1 MNILLGDHKAGMTA
15 FIVRWFEMDASWFM
29 EFVGFVREN
38 WQWCAAAVVMLLCL
52 HHFMGSPDDG
62 QIENSQSSS
71 RSSSTGNNC
80 VTTVSPVINFPNY
93 SVSDQKLRSEL
104 NSSDRLYFDRVVSN
118 SQQFVDFGAHC
129 SFGNPGS
136 AKELKTKV
144 SALQKSVAINDPS
157 CLRNKS
163 FEQCLAA
170 YRMSVEIANALHE
183 ARVNLQNTCTSVSKA
198 IRTKPSYKTLVE
210 LEKDLYR
217 REQAQNHMSA
227 IARDYIGSSFGRR
240 GKRWYQENRR
250 RAIDKKAN
258 AR

>member
-1 MNILLGDHKAGMTA
+1 MGDHKAGMTA
-15 FIVRWFEMDASWFM
+15 NVIGWFEMDTSWFM

-38 WQWCAAAVVMLLCL
+38 WPWCVAAVGILYCL
-52 HHFMGSPDDG
+52 HHFVGNSDDS

-71 RSSSTGNNC
+71 RSCSTGNNC
-80 VTTVSPVINFPNY
+80 VTTVSPVINVPCY

-104 NSSDRLYFDRVVSN
+104 NPSDRLYFDRVVSN
-118 SQQFVDFGAHC
+118 SRHFVDYGTHY
-129 SFGNPGS
+129 SFDNPGS
-136 AKELKTKV
+136 AKELKTKA

-157 CLRNKS
+157 CLRDKS

-170 YRMSVEIANALHE
+170 YRMSVEIGDALHE
-183 ARVNLQNTCTSVSKA
+183 ARVNLQNTCASVSKA
-198 IRTKPSYKTLVE
+198 NRSKPGYKTLVD

-227 IARDYIGSSFGRR
+227 IARNYIGSSFGDR

>member
-1 MNILLGDHKAGMTA
+1 MTA
-15 FIVRWFEMDASWFM
+15 FIIRWFEMDASWFM
-29 EFVGFVREN
+29 EFVGFVRVN
-38 WQWCAAAVVMLLCL
+38 WQWCVAAIVMLLCL

-62 QIENSQSSS
+62 QIENSQSNS

-118 SQQFVDFGAHC
+118 SQQFVDFGSHC

-136 AKELKTKV
+136 AKEPKTKA
-144 SALQKSVAINDPS
+144 SALQKFVAINDPS

-170 YRMSVEIANALHE
+170 YRMSVEIGDALHV
-183 ARVNLQNTCTSVSKA
+183 ARVNLQKTCTSVLKDNRSKPA
-198 IRTKPSYKTLVE
+198 YKTLVD
-210 LEKDLYR
+210 LEKIYTDV
-217 REQAQNHMSA
+217 
-227 IARDYIGSSFGRR
+227 
-240 GKRWYQENRR
+240 NRPR
-250 RAIDKKAN
+250 IT
-258 AR
+258 